1 MKVYANKGIPA
12 YGENV
17 CGYLRLCSENPQV
30 YICPSMFRIQLLT
43 RRSICTGWTHP
54 PVSLYSHRLLS
65 SPPAPA
71 SPEHPSEL
79 PNTCPA
85 HPLSLSASSAWL
97 PAHLPAVEA
106 PRVTHKTRRHN
117 SAGTDPRPLSLTDPW
132 AHPLYSIL
140 RETAHVLPHQFQ
152 PTAPG
157 MMLWP
162 WPVTL

>member
-79 PNTCPA
+79 PNQLLLHGCQLIFQLWKPQESHTRHADTTVQAQTLGPWVWQT
-85 HPLSLSASSAWL
+85 PELTLYTPSSERQHTFFLISFSQL
-97 PAHLPAVEA
+97 PQEWCYGL
-106 PRVTHKTRRHN
+106 
-117 SAGTDPRPLSLTDPW
+117 G
-132 AHPLYSIL
+132 
-140 RETAHVLPHQFQ
+140 
-152 PTAPG
+152 
-157 MMLWP
+157 LWP
-162 WPVTL
+162 CNLWP